1 MKALL
6 PRGEKAMASEPDAA
20 SSVHAAVQ
28 AASEAVGH
36 IAENVGRI
44 DVEVLNRHSDDFL
57 RALTVCAAP
66 APLHRPCVMT
76 VVPLRRRHVT
86 S

>member
-57 RALTVCAAP
+57 RALTVCAAT
-66 APLHRPCVMT
+66 ARPRRPHVT
-76 VVPLRRRHVT
+76 AVPLRRRHAT

>member
-1 MKALL
+1 
-6 PRGEKAMASEPDAA
+6 MASEPDAA

-57 RALTVCAAP
+57 RALMVCAAP
-66 APLHRPCVMT
+66 ARPRRPHAT
-76 VVPLRRRHVT
+76 AVPLRRRHAT

>member
-1 MKALL
+1 
-6 PRGEKAMASEPDAA
+6 MASEPDAA

-28 AASEAVGH
+28 AASDAVGH

-57 RALTVCAAP
+57 RALMVCAAP
-66 APLHRPCVMT
+66 APLHRLRVMT
-76 VVPLRRRHVT
+76 VVPLRRRHAT